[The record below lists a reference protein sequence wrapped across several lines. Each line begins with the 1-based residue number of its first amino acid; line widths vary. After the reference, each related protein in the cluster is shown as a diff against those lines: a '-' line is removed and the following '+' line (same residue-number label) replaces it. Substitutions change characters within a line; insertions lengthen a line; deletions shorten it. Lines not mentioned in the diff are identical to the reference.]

1 MVILTQLIR
10 FMAPDTDLAKPDPPG
25 LALRWS
31 GRLPLAARIL
41 AVNTLPIALLAGS
54 FFYID
59 GFRSRLIAER
69 RLQAEH
75 EAQLIA
81 AAVQDVPMEKWPV
94 LVKRLEG
101 VDKVRIRLID
111 ALGNVKADS
120 WANGKPSFVLR
131 DPEQEAFQRKAAR
144 WLDEGLDW
152 IVDAQVPPTFRNFE
166 GKLPIRPN
174 GSELSLAPDRSHM
187 IEARARVIGRDG
199 YSIVT
204 LRNARD
210 IRRFVRVERSL
221 IGNMIGL
228 ATLVSIFLSLFLA
241 RTIVRPLQ
249 LLGSAAQQV
258 RFGRAREVQVPR
270 LPSRAD
276 EIGQL
281 ARAISDM
288 SQALRRRMDAVEAF
302 AADVAHELKNPL
314 ASLASAV
321 EGLRNVKKPDHAAQ
335 LHDVIADDVR
345 RLDRLITDISDLS
358 RVDAKMSRTGFSTVD
373 IGTLLEGLIASHV
386 DREHKKPVSLTF
398 ARPQT
403 GSALVRGDAGQL
415 GRVFDNL
422 LDNAVSFSPEG
433 GCVRISATRTID
445 QVVVKVDDDG
455 PGVPK
460 GRRETIFDRFHS
472 DRPESE
478 FGQHSGLGLAIA
490 RTIIEGHG
498 GTIRATV
505 RERGATGACFIVTLP
520 PAIPAG

>member
-1 MVILTQLIR
+1 
-10 FMAPDTDLAKPDPPG
+10 MAPDTDLAKPEHPG

-31 GRLPLAARIL
+31 GRVPLAARIL
-41 AVNTLPIALLAGS
+41 AVNTLPLALLAGS

-81 AAVQDVPMEKWPV
+81 AAVQDVPMEQWPV

-101 VDKVRIRLID
+101 ADKVRIRLVD
-111 ALGNVKADS
+111 ATGTVRADS
-120 WANGKPSFVLR
+120 WANGAPSFILR
-131 DPEQEAFQRKAAR
+131 DPEQEAFERKAAR

-152 IVDAQVPPTFRNFE
+152 IVGAEVPPPFGNVERRI
-166 GKLPIRPN
+166 PPAPN
-174 GSELSLAPDRSHM
+174 GSKLSLAPDRSHM
-187 IEARARVIGRDG
+187 IEARTNVAGSEG

-249 LLGSAAQQV
+249 MLGAAAQQV

-281 ARAISDM
+281 ARSISDM
-288 SQALRRRMDAVEAF
+288 SHALRRRMDAVEAF

-321 EGLRNVKKPDHAAQ
+321 EGLRSVKRPDLKAQ
-335 LHDVIADDVR
+335 LHGVIADDVR

-358 RVDAKMSRTGFSTVD
+358 RVDARIARTRFATVD
-373 IGTLLEGLIASHV
+373 VGTLIEGLLASFV
-386 DREHKKPVSLTF
+386 DRQHAKPVPIAF

-403 GSALVRGDAGQL
+403 GSALVRGDAAQL
-415 GRVFDNL
+415 VRVFENL
-422 LDNAVSFSPEG
+422 LDNAISFTPDG
-433 GCVRISATRTID
+433 GCVRISATRTQE
-445 QVVVKVDDDG
+445 QVVVTIDDDG
-455 PGVPK
+455 PGVPV
-460 GRRETIFDRFHS
+460 RSRDSIFDRFHS
-472 DRPESE
+472 DRPEAE

-490 RTIIEGHG
+490 RTILDAHDGSIRVTDREK
-498 GTIRATV
+498 GTK
-505 RERGATGACFIVTLP
+505 GACFIVTLP
-520 PAIPAG
+520 PAITVS

>member
-1 MVILTQLIR
+1 
-10 FMAPDTDLAKPDPPG
+10 MAPVIDSAKLEPRG
-25 LALRWS
+25 LTLRWS
-31 GRLPLAARIL
+31 GRVPLAARIL

-59 GFRSRLIAER
+59 GFRARLIAER

-81 AAVQDVPMEKWPV
+81 AAVRDVPAPQWPL

-101 VDKVRIRLID
+101 ADKVRIRLVD
-111 ALGNVKADS
+111 ASGGVMADS
-120 WANGKPSFVLR
+120 WASGPPSFILR
-131 DPEQEAFQRKAAR
+131 DPEQEAFERKAAR

-152 IVDAQVPPTFRNFE
+152 IVGAEVPPPYRSE
-166 GKLPIRPN
+166 ESPLRAAPD
-174 GSELSLAPDRSHM
+174 GSKLSLAPDRSHM
-187 IEARARVIGRDG
+187 IEARASVIGKPG
-199 YSIVT
+199 YAIVT
-204 LRNARD
+204 TRNARD

-249 LLGSAAQQV
+249 LLGAAAQQV

-270 LPSRAD
+270 LPSRSD

-281 ARAISDM
+281 ARSISDM
-288 SQALRRRMDAVEAF
+288 SHALRRRMDAVEAF
-302 AADVAHELKNPL
+302 AADAAHELKNPL

-321 EGLRNVKKPDHAAQ
+321 EGLRAVKKPEHRDQ

-358 RVDAKMSRTGFSTVD
+358 RVDARIARTRFDALDVG
-373 IGTLLEGLIASHV
+373 GLIEQLVAARAGR
-386 DREHKKPVSLTF
+386 DRDNGIPIAF

-403 GSALVRGDAGQL
+403 GTALVFGDHAQL
-415 GRVFDNL
+415 ERVFDNL
-422 LDNAVSFSPEG
+422 LDNAISFSPPQG
-433 GCVRISATRTID
+433 RVRISATRTLD
-445 QVVVKVDDDG
+445 QVIVKVDDDG
-455 PGVPK
+455 PGVPPQS
-460 GRRETIFDRFHS
+460 RQTIFDRFHS
-472 DRPESE
+472 DRPEAE

-490 RTIIEGHG
+490 QTIVEAHG
-498 GTIRATV
+498 GSISVTE
-505 RERGATGACFIVTLP
+505 REEGAKGACFIVTLP
-520 PAIPAG
+520 PAIGG

>member
-1 MVILTQLIR
+1 
-10 FMAPDTDLAKPDPPG
+10 MAPDTDLAKPEHPG

-31 GRLPLAARIL
+31 GRVPLAARIL
-41 AVNTLPIALLAGS
+41 AVNTLPLALLAGS

-59 GFRSRLIAER
+59 GFRSRLISER

-81 AAVQDVPMEKWPV
+81 AAVQDVPMEQWPV

-101 VDKVRIRLID
+101 ADKVRIRLVD
-111 ALGNVKADS
+111 ATGAVRADS
-120 WANGKPSFVLR
+120 WAIGAPSFILR
-131 DPEQEAFQRKAAR
+131 DPEQEAFERKAAR

-152 IVDAQVPPTFRNFE
+152 IVGAEVPPPFGNVERRI
-166 GKLPIRPN
+166 PPAPN
-174 GSELSLAPDRSHM
+174 GSKLSLAPDRSHM
-187 IEARARVIGRDG
+187 IEARADVAGSEG

-249 LLGSAAQQV
+249 MLGAAAQQV

-270 LPSRAD
+270 LPSRSD

-281 ARAISDM
+281 ARSISDM
-288 SQALRRRMDAVEAF
+288 SHALRRRMDAVEAF

-314 ASLASAV
+314 ASLSSAV
-321 EGLRNVKKPDHAAQ
+321 EGLRSVRKPELKEQ
-335 LHDVIADDVR
+335 LHDVIADDVH

-358 RVDAKMSRTGFSTVD
+358 RVDARIARTRFTTVD
-373 IGTLLEGLIASHV
+373 VGTLIEGLLASFV
-386 DREHKKPVSLTF
+386 DRQYAKPIPIAF

-403 GSALVRGDAGQL
+403 GSAIVRGDAAQL
-415 GRVFDNL
+415 LRVFENL
-422 LDNAVSFSPEG
+422 LDNAISFSPDG
-433 GCVRISATRTID
+433 GRVRISATRTQE
-445 QVVVKVDDDG
+445 QVVVKIDDDG
-455 PGVPK
+455 PGVPV
-460 GRRETIFDRFHS
+460 GSRDSIFDRFHS
-472 DRPESE
+472 DRPEAE

-490 RTIIEGHG
+490 RTILDAHDGSIRVTDREK
-498 GTIRATV
+498 GTK
-505 RERGATGACFIVTLP
+505 GACFIVTLP
-520 PAIPAG
+520 PAILPV